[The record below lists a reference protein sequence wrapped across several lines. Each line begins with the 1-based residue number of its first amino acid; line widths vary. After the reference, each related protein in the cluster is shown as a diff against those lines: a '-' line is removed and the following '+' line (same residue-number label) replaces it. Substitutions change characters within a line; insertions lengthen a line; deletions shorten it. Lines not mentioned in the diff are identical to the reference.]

1 MSTVIQV
8 LALITGITLIT
19 VGLLEAFRY
28 TDQRLHPIFLIRP
41 EDTSAVRLWTIN
53 VGFYNIV
60 WGLFGISGVVLANA
74 GQVTVGRTIVAM
86 MSIAHAILGVVLII
100 SEPRLWISGIGQAFL
115 PAVILWLMF
124 VG

>member
-8 LALITGITLIT
+8 LAVITGITLIT

-74 GQVTVGRTIVAM
+74 GQATVGRTIVAM
-86 MSIAHAILGVVLII
+86 MAIAHAILGMVLII

-115 PAVILWLMF
+115 PAVILWLLF
-124 VG
+124 AG

>member
-1 MSTVIQV
+1 MSTLIQV
-8 LALITGITLIT
+8 LAVITAAVLIT

-28 TDQRLHPIFLIRP
+28 KDQRLYPIFLIKP
-41 EDTSAVRLWTIN
+41 EDTAAVRLWTVN

-60 WGLFGISGVVLANA
+60 WSLFGIAGVVLANA
-74 GQVTVGRTIVAM
+74 GEATVGRTIVAM
-86 MSIAHAILGVVLII
+86 MAIAHTILGMVLII

-124 VG
+124 AG

>member
-8 LALITGITLIT
+8 LAVITGITLIT

-100 SEPRLWISGIGQAFL
+100 SEPRLWTSGIGQASP